1 MPDKD
6 TEAKL
11 ISLLQ
16 RGFPIESRPFKTIA
30 EKLGIPEEEA
40 VSMTQQ
46 LFDDG
51 KARRFGAV
59 FDSQAL
65 GFSGTLCGVSVP
77 PDELERCAA
86 IVSEHT
92 GVTHCYEREH
102 ELNLWFTMTAKKD
115 EFDDELRKMGEK
127 IEPYKIY
134 SLPAIKRFKIQ
145 VTFDSASGKSTGM
158 LPSPRISAP
167 TGDNEPCELEPGD
180 EDIIRLLQGSIPVS
194 KQPFAWAASELGME
208 EDELIAALLRLKEGK
223 ALRRM
228 CVILR
233 HRKIGF
239 TANGMCTWKVDSEQA
254 TKAGELLAECSEV
267 THCYERVVYP
277 VFPFNL
283 FAMVHANSREGAMEI
298 FEKVSKHAGLSG
310 GQVLF
315 STREFKKAS
324 MIYFAN

>member
-6 TEAKL
+6 IESKL
-11 ISLLQ
+11 ISVLQ
-16 RGFPIESRPFKTIA
+16 RDFPVQSHPFESIA
-30 EKLGIPEEEA
+30 EQLGSSPGDIVA
-40 VSMTQQ
+40 LTRK

-77 PDELERCAA
+77 AEELEKCAA
-86 IVSEHT
+86 VVSEHP

-102 ELNLWFTMTAKKD
+102 ALNLWFTLTAKA
-115 EFDDELRKMGEK
+115 EELEGELEAMGRR
-127 IEPYKIY
+127 IAPCKIY

-145 VTFDSASGKSTGM
+145 VTFNADTDD
-158 LPSPRISAP
+158 LPRPQASAP
-167 TGDNEPCELEPGD
+167 TGDTDPCDLQPGD
-180 EDIIRLLQGSIPVS
+180 EEIVRLFQGNIPVCAE
-194 KQPFAWAASELGME
+194 PYAWAASQLSVTE
-208 EDELIAALLRLKEGK
+208 EDLISSLLRLKDAG
-223 ALRRM
+223 ALRRV

-239 TANGMCTWKVDSEQA
+239 TANGMCTWNVDSSRIAE
-254 TKAGELLAECSEV
+254 AGRLLAECPEV

-283 FAMVHANSREGAMEI
+283 FAMVHANSREAAMEI
-298 FEKVSKHAGLSG
+298 FAKVSEHAGLSG

-324 MIYFAN
+324 MVYFA